1 LRERPRLFRN
11 GEHRCPDTAPDVR
24 ERTVLTLQRVKVISR
39 LAAAAALSVA
49 TLTVIGGAAHAD
61 GMALGGCVG
70 GGGSLNCVVRWGEAG
85 DPYIR
90 TVPQPVTA
98 DEKAQSAER
107 DHKWEQRCQPVI
119 AQDRYGVPRYQY
131 SAPGCEF
138 GVIQ

>member
-1 LRERPRLFRN
+1 M
-11 GEHRCPDTAPDVR
+11 
-24 ERTVLTLQRVKVISR
+24 LTLQRAKVILVVRPAAR
-39 LAAAAALSVA
+39 LAAAAVLSVTA
-49 TLTVIGGAAHAD
+49 LTVIVSAAHAD
-61 GMALGGCVG
+61 GIAYGGCLG
-70 GGGSLNCVVRWGEAG
+70 GGGAFNCVVRWGEAG

-98 DEKAQSAER
+98 DERAQSEQR
-107 DHKWEQRCQPVI
+107 DHKWEQRCRPII

>member
-11 GEHRCPDTAPDVR
+11 GEQRCPDPAPDVR
-24 ERTVLTLQRVKVISR
+24 ERTVLTLQRAKVISR

-49 TLTVIGGAAHAD
+49 SLTLICSAADAD
-61 GMALGGCVG
+61 GMVFGGCIG
-70 GGGSLNCVVRWGEAG
+70 GGGAVNCAVRWGEAG

-90 TVPQPVTA
+90 VVPQPVTA
-98 DEKAQSAER
+98 DEKTQSAER

-131 SAPGCEF
+131 AAPGCEF

>member
-11 GEHRCPDTAPDVR
+11 GETAARTPRSTMR
-24 ERTVLTLQRVKVISR
+24 ERTVLTLQRAKVISR

-49 TLTVIGGAAHAD
+49 TLAAICSAAHAD
-61 GMALGGCVG
+61 GMAFGGCIG
-70 GGGSLNCVVRWGEAG
+70 GGGSVNCVVRWGEAG

-98 DEKAQSAER
+98 DEKTQSAER